1 MDGDHHHHHHH
12 NHDFHNQHRP
22 NFPFQLLE
30 KKEEEACSSSTP
42 FNPSLAITPSGTGPS
57 GSAGPPQAQPQGG
70 GESSSGP
77 NSKKAAPKRTST
89 KDRHTKVDGRGRR
102 IRMPALCAARVFQ
115 LTRELGHKSD
125 GETIEWLLQ
134 QAEPAVI
141 AATGTG
147 TIPAN
152 FTSLNI
158 SLRSSGSSLSVP
170 SQLRSSSSYFSPNF
184 TTAASA
190 SRRNFF
196 AGIGLSSDTSPS
208 SALLNFQT
216 ATLNLNPGL
225 LQAKQECAATTSTS
239 HHHHHHQSHNNSN
252 NNNNSAASPSSNNN
266 NNGNQQSN
274 SHNQLDLSEA
284 ADEGGGGRKRRL
296 EGEYGSAAAAAAGG
310 YGQIPNFWMVT
321 NGGNQAAAA
330 AAVMSGDP
338 IWTIPSVNNSAAA
351 GLYRGTVP
359 SGLHFMNFATPMAL
373 LPSQQLGPT
382 MGSGAG
388 SGGSGGG
395 SGHNMSPGEQAQH
408 LGLLTGLNPYR
419 NVQGGGISDSQASG
433 SHSHHGD
440 DRHDT
445 TSHSHHS

>member
-1 MDGDHHHHHHH
+1 MDGGDNHHHHHHHH
-12 NHDFHNQHRP
+12 NELQQHQHRP

-42 FNPSLAITPSGTGPS
+42 YPSLAISSSSLGPSTSTPQPQLQIVEVGGASDSGTPG
-57 GSAGPPQAQPQGG
+57 
-70 GESSSGP
+70 
-77 NSKKAAPKRTST
+77 SKKPAPKRAST

-158 SLRSSGSSLSVP
+158 SLRSSGSSLSIP
-170 SQLRSSSSYFSPNF
+170 SQLRSSPSYFSPNF
-184 TTAASA
+184 TTAA

-196 AGIGLSSDTSPS
+196 AGIGLSSDTPPPS

-225 LQAKQECAATTSTS
+225 LQAKHEYRDTTS
-239 HHHHHHQSHNNSN
+239 NDN
-252 NNNNSAASPSSNNN
+252 NNHAHAHAHAHAQTHNPNQNHNHNS
-266 NNGNQQSN
+266 QQI
-274 SHNQLDLSEA
+274 DMSETGE
-284 ADEGGGGRKRRL
+284 DSGGSGSGSRKRRL
-296 EGEYGSAAAAAAGG
+296 EAEMAATGGGGG
-310 YGQIPNFWMVT
+310 YGQIPAANFWMVT
-321 NGGNQAAAA
+321 NSGTHQ
-330 AAVMSGDP
+330 AAVMGGVDP
-338 IWTIPSVNNSAAA
+338 IWTIPSVSNSTA
-351 GLYRGTVP
+351 GLYRGNVP
-359 SGLHFMNFATPMAL
+359 SGLHFMNFPTPMSMAL
-373 LPSQQLGPT
+373 LPNQQMGPT
-382 MGSGAG
+382 MGGLGGAG
-388 SGGSGGG
+388 GNGGSGVGGGGGGNNLG
-395 SGHNMSPGEQAQH
+395 SGEGH
-408 LGLLTGLNPYR
+408 LGLLTGLNQYR
-419 NVQGGGISDSQASG
+419 TGMSDSQASG
-433 SHSHHGD
+433 SHGGGGGGD

-445 TSHSHHS
+445 TSHHSHHS

>member
-1 MDGDHHHHHHH
+1 
-12 NHDFHNQHRP
+12 
-22 NFPFQLLE
+22 
-30 KKEEEACSSSTP
+30 
-42 FNPSLAITPSGTGPS
+42 
-57 GSAGPPQAQPQGG
+57 
-70 GESSSGP
+70 
-77 NSKKAAPKRTST
+77 
-89 KDRHTKVDGRGRR
+89 
-102 IRMPALCAARVFQ
+102 MPALCAARVFQ

>member
-1 MDGDHHHHHHH
+1 MEGGDHHHHHHH
-12 NHDFHNQHRP
+12 HQHQHELHQLQLRP

-42 FNPSLAITPSGTGPS
+42 YPSLTI
-57 GSAGPPQAQPQGG
+57 
-70 GESSSGP
+70 SSSGHGP
-77 NSKKAAPKRTST
+77 STSTLQPQLQVTVAGAGGSTESAETPGSKKPAPKRTST

-184 TTAASA
+184 TAAAA

-196 AGIGLSSDTSPS
+196 AGIGLSSETSPS

-216 ATLNLNPGL
+216 ATFNLNPGL
-225 LQAKQECAATTSTS
+225 LHAKQEYRD
-239 HHHHHHQSHNNSN
+239 NNNNNNNDNENSN
-252 NNNNSAASPSSNNN
+252 NNNNGSSNHNN
-266 NNGNQQSN
+266 SD
-274 SHNQLDLSEA
+274 STHVDMSESGG
-284 ADEGGGGRKRRL
+284 DDGGGGGGGRKRRL
-296 EGEYGSAAAAAAGG
+296 ESDNMNAAGG
-310 YGQIPNFWMVT
+310 GGYLSAGGQIPANFWMVT
-321 NGGNQAAAA
+321 NSGNHHPAAA

-338 IWTIPSVNNSAAA
+338 IWTIPSLNNNSATTA

-359 SGLHFMNFATPMAL
+359 SGLHFMNFPTPMAL
-373 LPSQQLGPT
+373 LPSQQMGST
-382 MGSGAG
+382 MGGL
-388 SGGSGGG
+388 GGG
-395 SGHNMSPGEQAQH
+395 GGGGGGNNLGSSDGH

-419 NVQGGGISDSQASG
+419 TDISESQASG
-433 SHSHHGD
+433 SRGGGGGGD

-445 TSHSHHS
+445 TSHHSHHS